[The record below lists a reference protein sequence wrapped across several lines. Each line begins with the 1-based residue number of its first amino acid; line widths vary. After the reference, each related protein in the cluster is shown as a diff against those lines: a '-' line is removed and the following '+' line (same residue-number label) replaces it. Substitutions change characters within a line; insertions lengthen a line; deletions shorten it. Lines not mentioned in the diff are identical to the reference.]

1 MFALPVSL
9 TLRVSL
15 LQAVDWLPTLVA
27 VAGPISDAAESK
39 WPQKPLDGF
48 NLWDALNTNTS
59 SDRTSVYYGLT
70 DEYNG
75 LYGEP
80 PRCC

>member
-1 MFALPVSL
+1 MFAARLANPESI
-9 TLRVSL
+9 TIA
-15 LQAVDWLPTLVA
+15 AVDWLPTLLA
-27 VAGPISDAAESK
+27 AAGPISDAAESK

-75 LYGEP
+75 LYGEL